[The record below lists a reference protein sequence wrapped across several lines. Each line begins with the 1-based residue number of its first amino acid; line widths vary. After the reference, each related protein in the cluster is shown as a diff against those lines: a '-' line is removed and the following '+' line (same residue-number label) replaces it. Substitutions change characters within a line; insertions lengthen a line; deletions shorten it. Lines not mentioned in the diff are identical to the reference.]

1 MTGTEATMIVRDQTL
16 IDLVKTTDQKESIE
30 KEVVEVDAII
40 HHIILLHVLQVA
52 MAEEAA
58 VV

>member
-16 IDLVKTTDQKESIE
+16 IDLVKTTDQKETIE